1 MGGLETLI
9 TQVGFPAVCCLGMG
23 YFCRELVTKTDERIT
38 QLIVSITKLEA
49 AVTNMNM
56 ALYEHLE
63 EDKEK
68 GE

>member
-1 MGGLETLI
+1 MAGMEALI
-9 TQVGFPAVCCLGMG
+9 TQVGFPAVCCIGMG
-23 YFCRELVTKTDERIT
+23 LFCRELIIKTDEKIT

-49 AVTNMNM
+49 AVTSMNM

-68 GE
+68 EV